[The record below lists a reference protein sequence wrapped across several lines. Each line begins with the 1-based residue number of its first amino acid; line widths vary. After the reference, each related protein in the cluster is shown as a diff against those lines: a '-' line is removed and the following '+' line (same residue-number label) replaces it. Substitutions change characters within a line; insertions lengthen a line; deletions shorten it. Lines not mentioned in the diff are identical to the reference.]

1 MTQEELNKIS
11 NDVYREMLKKYDREY
26 VVELLSK
33 SDKGNG
39 KFDPN
44 IAMIDFFTE
53 SIHFSASYINKVLSK
68 VLVK

>member
-26 VVELLSK
+26 VEKLLSK

-44 IAMIDFFTE
+44 IAMLDFFME
-53 SIHFSASYINKVLSK
+53 SLKFSASYVNKVLSEA
-68 VLVK
+68 LVK